1 MNLPEN
7 KLYEFGDFRL
17 DPSKRLLF
25 TTSGETIPL
34 MPKAFDTL
42 LYLTQNSGRIIEK
55 DEILS
60 SVWADTVVEENNLT
74 QNISV
79 LRRIFGEKPGEH
91 RYIVTV
97 PGRGYKFVAA
107 VRDLPEPA
115 EVGPDAEEFQIS
127 NFRFQNENQSEIED
141 LKFEITGNPVS
152 KPENPKLKS
161 EVRAT
166 YRVWPAAAL
175 ILFIAGLAFLG
186 FYLSRETES
195 SLAVPIKTLAVLP
208 FKPLAENRNE
218 ALELGMADNLISRL
232 SGSGDIS
239 VRPLNAVLRYNSLE
253 QDPLAAAASLRA
265 DAVLDGSI
273 QTWGDRIRV
282 SARLIR
288 TSDGKQMWADQF
300 DEKFTD
306 IFSVQDSIS
315 QKVAA
320 ALQLRLGIQK
330 RFTENVEA
338 YQYYANGLYHRTKLT
353 KPDIEKAL
361 TYFQKAIDVDP
372 AYALAYVGLA
382 ETYYPMA
389 LTMEM
394 PSGEPMMKAK
404 AAAERAIEID
414 PELADGHAAI
424 GLIKLWYEWDWTA
437 SERNF
442 QRAEQLNPNR
452 PHWGYA
458 HLLSNTGR
466 HDEALAQIKRARELD
481 PVNGIIGSI
490 EGQALFFA
498 GKNDEA
504 LDRLRKTIELY
515 PNFWLAH
522 LFISRVYSEK
532 GMHPEAVAAADKAFE
547 LSRSSQANAY
557 RAFVLAKS
565 GRIGDTERI
574 LSEMKKDSETRYV
587 PAYTLAEVY
596 NVLGDTG
603 KALEYLEKGIVEKD
617 VRMVFLKIDPMW
629 DNLRAEP
636 QFAAVFKQMN
646 FEYNENCINRLR
658 FDGKTH

>member
-1 MNLPEN
+1 MSLPEN
-7 KLYEFGDFRL
+7 KFYAFGDFRL
-17 DPSKRLLF
+17 DSGKRLLF
-25 TTSGETIPL
+25 DGSGEVVPL

-42 LYLTQNSGRIIEK
+42 LYLIQNSGRIIEK

-107 VRDLPEPA
+107 VGDLPE
-115 EVGPDAEEFQIS
+115 DD
-127 NFRFQNENQSEIED
+127 QSEIEG
-141 LKFEITGNPVS
+141 LKFEKNEDVTPHSETPTS
-152 KPENPKLKS
+152 KSNGQTTT
-161 EVRAT
+161 RI
-166 YRVWPAAAL
+166 WPAAVL
-175 ILFIAGLAFLG
+175 ISLIVGLAFLG
-186 FYLSRETES
+186 FLLLKEKQTA
-195 SLAVPIKTLAVLP
+195 LMVPIKSVAVLP
-208 FKPLAENRNE
+208 FKPLAAESRNE

-232 SGSGDIS
+232 SGSGEIS
-239 VRPLNAVLRYNSLE
+239 VRPLNAVLRYNSLD

-273 QTWGDRIRV
+273 QTSGDRIRV

-288 TSDGKQMWADQF
+288 ASDGKQLWADQF

-320 ALQLRLGIQK
+320 ALQVRLGLKK

-338 YQYYANGLYHRTKLT
+338 YEYYANGQYHRLKLT

-361 TYFQKAIDVDP
+361 GYFQKAIDVDP

-389 LTMEM
+389 LTLEM
-394 PSGEPMMKAK
+394 PSDGPMMKAK
-404 AAAERAIEID
+404 AAAERAIELD
-414 PELADGHAAI
+414 PDLADGYAAI
-424 GLIKLWYEWDWTA
+424 GLINFWYEWDWKTA
-437 SERNF
+437 ERNF
-442 QRAEQLNPNR
+442 QRAAVLAPNR
-452 PHWGYA
+452 AHWGYA
-458 HLLSNTGR
+458 HLLSNMGR
-466 HDEALAQIKRARELD
+466 HEEALAQIKTAREID
-481 PVNGIIGSI
+481 PVNVIIGSI

-522 LFISRVYSEK
+522 LFISRAYSEK
-532 GMHPEAVAAADKAFE
+532 GMHSEAIASAEKAFE

-557 RAFVLAKS
+557 RGYVLAKS
-565 GRIGDTERI
+565 GRIADTERI
-574 LSEMKKDSETRYV
+574 LSEMKKDSDTRYV
-587 PAYTLAEVY
+587 PAYTMAEVY
-596 NVLGDTG
+596 NALGDTG
-603 KALEYLEKGIVEKD
+603 KALEYLEKGIAEKD
-617 VRMVFLKIDPMW
+617 VRMVFVKIDPMW
-629 DNLRAEP
+629 NNLRTNPRFVKIIEL
-636 QFAAVFKQMN
+636 MN
-646 FEYNENCINRLR
+646 FE
-658 FDGKTH
+658 

>member
-1 MNLPEN
+1 MSLPEN
-7 KLYEFGDFRL
+7 KFYAFGDFRL
-17 DPSKRLLF
+17 DSGKRLLF
-25 TTSGETIPL
+25 DGSGEVVPL

-42 LYLTQNSGRIIEK
+42 LYLIQNSGRIIEK

-107 VRDLPEPA
+107 VGDLPE
-115 EVGPDAEEFQIS
+115 DD
-127 NFRFQNENQSEIED
+127 QSEIEG
-141 LKFEITGNPVS
+141 LKFEKNEDVTPHSETPTS
-152 KPENPKLKS
+152 KSNGQTTT
-161 EVRAT
+161 RI
-166 YRVWPAAAL
+166 WPAAVL
-175 ILFIAGLAFLG
+175 ISLIVGLAFLG
-186 FYLSRETES
+186 FLLLKEKQTA
-195 SLAVPIKTLAVLP
+195 LMVPIKSVAVLP
-208 FKPLAENRNE
+208 FKPLAAESRNE

-232 SGSGDIS
+232 SGSGEIS
-239 VRPLNAVLRYNSLE
+239 VRPLNAVLRYNSLD

-273 QTWGDRIRV
+273 QTSGDRIRV

-288 TSDGKQMWADQF
+288 ASDGKQLWADQF

-320 ALQLRLGIQK
+320 ALQVRLGLKK

-338 YQYYANGLYHRTKLT
+338 YEYYANGQYHRLKLT

-361 TYFQKAIDVDP
+361 GYFQKAIDVDP

-382 ETYYPMA
+382 ETYYQMA
-389 LTMEM
+389 LTLEM
-394 PSGEPMMKAK
+394 PSDGPMMKAK
-404 AAAERAIEID
+404 AAAERAIELD
-414 PELADGHAAI
+414 PDLADGYAAI
-424 GLIKLWYEWDWTA
+424 GLINFWYEWDWKTA
-437 SERNF
+437 ERNF
-442 QRAEQLNPNR
+442 QRAAVLAPNR
-452 PHWGYA
+452 AHWGYA
-458 HLLSNTGR
+458 HLLSNMGR
-466 HDEALAQIKRARELD
+466 HEEALAQIKTAREID
-481 PVNGIIGSI
+481 PVNVIIGSI

-522 LFISRVYSEK
+522 LFISRAYSEK
-532 GMHPEAVAAADKAFE
+532 GMHSEAIASAEKAFE

-557 RAFVLAKS
+557 RGYVLAKS
-565 GRIGDTERI
+565 GRIADTERI
-574 LSEMKKDSETRYV
+574 LSEMKKDSDTRYV
-587 PAYTLAEVY
+587 PAYTMAEVY
-596 NVLGDTG
+596 NALGDTG
-603 KALEYLEKGIVEKD
+603 KALEYLEKGIAEKD
-617 VRMVFLKIDPMW
+617 VRMVFVKIDPMW
-629 DNLRAEP
+629 NNLRTNPRFVKIIEL
-636 QFAAVFKQMN
+636 MN
-646 FEYNENCINRLR
+646 FE
-658 FDGKTH
+658 

>member
-1 MNLPEN
+1 MSLPEN
-7 KLYEFGDFRL
+7 KFYAFGDFRL
-17 DPSKRLLF
+17 DSGKRLLF
-25 TTSGETIPL
+25 DGSGEVVPL

-42 LYLTQNSGRIIEK
+42 LYLIQNSGRIIEK

-107 VRDLPEPA
+107 VGDLPE
-115 EVGPDAEEFQIS
+115 DD
-127 NFRFQNENQSEIED
+127 QSEIEG
-141 LKFEITGNPVS
+141 LKFEKNEDVTPHSETPTS
-152 KPENPKLKS
+152 KSNGQTTT
-161 EVRAT
+161 RI
-166 YRVWPAAAL
+166 WPAAVL
-175 ILFIAGLAFLG
+175 ISLIVGLAFLG
-186 FYLSRETES
+186 FLLLKEKQTA
-195 SLAVPIKTLAVLP
+195 LMVPIKSVAVLP
-208 FKPLAENRNE
+208 FKPLAAESRNE

-232 SGSGDIS
+232 SGSGEIS
-239 VRPLNAVLRYNSLE
+239 VRPLNAVLRYNSLD

-273 QTWGDRIRV
+273 QTSGDRIRV

-288 TSDGKQMWADQF
+288 ASDGKQLWADQF

-320 ALQLRLGIQK
+320 ALQVRLGLKK

-338 YQYYANGLYHRTKLT
+338 YEYYANGQYHRLKLT

-361 TYFQKAIDVDP
+361 GYFQKAIDVDP

-389 LTMEM
+389 LTLEM
-394 PSGEPMMKAK
+394 PSDGPMMKAK
-404 AAAERAIEID
+404 AAAERAIELD
-414 PELADGHAAI
+414 PDLADGYAAI
-424 GLIKLWYEWDWTA
+424 GLINFWYEWDWKTA
-437 SERNF
+437 ERNF
-442 QRAEQLNPNR
+442 QRAAVLAPNR
-452 PHWGYA
+452 AHWGYA
-458 HLLSNTGR
+458 HLLSNMGR
-466 HDEALAQIKRARELD
+466 HEEALAQIKTAREID
-481 PVNGIIGSI
+481 PVNVIIGSI

-522 LFISRVYSEK
+522 LFISRAYSEK
-532 GMHPEAVAAADKAFE
+532 GMHSEAIASAEKAFE

-557 RAFVLAKS
+557 RGYVLAKS
-565 GRIGDTERI
+565 GRIADTVRI
-574 LSEMKKDSETRYV
+574 LSEMKKDSDTRYV
-587 PAYTLAEVY
+587 PAYTMGEVY
-596 NVLGDTG
+596 NALGDTG
-603 KALEYLEKGIVEKD
+603 KALEYLEKGIAEKD
-617 VRMVFLKIDPMW
+617 VRMVFVKIDPMW
-629 DNLRAEP
+629 NNLRTNPRFVKIIEL
-636 QFAAVFKQMN
+636 MN
-646 FEYNENCINRLR
+646 FE
-658 FDGKTH
+658 

>member
-1 MNLPEN
+1 MSLPEN
-7 KLYEFGDFRL
+7 KFYAFGDFRL
-17 DPSKRLLF
+17 DSGKRLLF
-25 TTSGETIPL
+25 DGSGEVVPL

-42 LYLTQNSGRIIEK
+42 LYLIQNSGRIIEK

-107 VRDLPEPA
+107 VGDLPE
-115 EVGPDAEEFQIS
+115 DD
-127 NFRFQNENQSEIED
+127 QSEIEG
-141 LKFEITGNPVS
+141 LKFEKNEDVTPHSETPTS
-152 KPENPKLKS
+152 KSNGQTTT
-161 EVRAT
+161 RI
-166 YRVWPAAAL
+166 WPAAVL
-175 ILFIAGLAFLG
+175 ISLIVGLAFLG
-186 FYLSRETES
+186 FLLLREKQTA
-195 SLAVPIKTLAVLP
+195 LMVPIKSVAVLP
-208 FKPLAENRNE
+208 FKPLAAESRNE

-232 SGSGDIS
+232 SGSGEIS
-239 VRPLNAVLRYNSLE
+239 VRPLNAVLRYNSLD

-273 QTWGDRIRV
+273 QTSGDRIRV

-288 TSDGKQMWADQF
+288 ASDGKQIWADQF

-320 ALQLRLGIQK
+320 ALQVRLGLKK

-338 YQYYANGLYHRTKLT
+338 YEYYANGQYHRLKLT

-361 TYFQKAIDVDP
+361 GYFQKAIDVDP

-389 LTMEM
+389 LTLEM
-394 PSGEPMMKAK
+394 PSDGPMMKAK
-404 AAAERAIEID
+404 AAAERAIELD
-414 PELADGHAAI
+414 PDLADGYAAI
-424 GLIKLWYEWDWTA
+424 GLINFWYEWDWKTA
-437 SERNF
+437 ERNF
-442 QRAEQLNPNR
+442 QRAAVLAPNR
-452 PHWGYA
+452 AHWGYA
-458 HLLSNTGR
+458 HLLSNMGR
-466 HDEALAQIKRARELD
+466 HEEALAHIKSAREID
-481 PVNGIIGSI
+481 PVNVIIGSI

-522 LFISRVYSEK
+522 LFISRAYSEK
-532 GMHPEAVAAADKAFE
+532 GMHSEAIASAEKAFE

-557 RAFVLAKS
+557 RGYVLAKS
-565 GRIGDTERI
+565 GRIADTERI
-574 LSEMKKDSETRYV
+574 LSEMKKDSDTRYV
-587 PAYTLAEVY
+587 PAYTMAEVY
-596 NVLGDTG
+596 NALGDTG
-603 KALEYLEKGIVEKD
+603 KALEYLEKGIAEKD
-617 VRMVFLKIDPMW
+617 VRMVFVKIDPMW
-629 DNLRAEP
+629 NNLRTNPRFVKIIEL
-636 QFAAVFKQMN
+636 MN
-646 FEYNENCINRLR
+646 FE
-658 FDGKTH
+658 